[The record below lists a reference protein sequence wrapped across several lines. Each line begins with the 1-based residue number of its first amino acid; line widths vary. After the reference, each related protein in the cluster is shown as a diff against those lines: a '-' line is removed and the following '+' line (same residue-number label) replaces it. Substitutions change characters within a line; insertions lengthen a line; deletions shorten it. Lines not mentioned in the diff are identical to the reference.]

1 MIQILNYLKS
11 WTVSRSVFSY
21 LLVATLA
28 STAVLSIVLV
38 LSLQRV
44 ADEHPRR
51 YLARALF
58 DAFAVQALAPDS
70 DLPVIG
76 DAPMIL
82 MTPDEAGAS
91 EYAQLYRA
99 AANDKDGIAIR
110 QFGDHYAAVSVRK
123 EMVAILPQFGQRIS
137 TYALFL
143 VSVAVLAV
151 LTTII
156 VIYLLIRR
164 LTLPFDVLTQGV
176 HSVEEG
182 DMEFRIHLDQTFGE
196 YRTLATGF
204 NKMVA
209 ELQRIHESRR
219 HMLLAIPHEI
229 LTPLARLKVR
239 KDMIDDRDLQIQIS
253 KDISVVEELLS
264 SILAAEKRSA
274 GESSAD
280 FIDIEPYAQKELAE
294 LTPEGV
300 DISIEN
306 NCAQQTAYF
315 DGFLTGIL
323 LKNFVSNAV
332 RYGEGKP
339 IKVVFD
345 RTGEGGRDLRIA
357 VRDQGIGI
365 APDHLQYL
373 MEPFWRADESRGRAS
388 GGFGIGLYL
397 CNMIAQG
404 LGGRIDIKSSLGEG
418 TEISVVLP
426 DAVCTTLEEF

>member
-1 MIQILNYLKS
+1 
-11 WTVSRSVFSY
+11 
-21 LLVATLA
+21 
-28 STAVLSIVLV
+28 
-38 LSLQRV
+38 
-44 ADEHPRR
+44 
-51 YLARALF
+51 
-58 DAFAVQALAPDS
+58 
-70 DLPVIG
+70 
-76 DAPMIL
+76 
-82 MTPDEAGAS
+82 
-91 EYAQLYRA
+91 
-99 AANDKDGIAIR
+99 
-110 QFGDHYAAVSVRK
+110 
-123 EMVAILPQFGQRIS
+123 
-137 TYALFL
+137 
-143 VSVAVLAV
+143 
-151 LTTII
+151 
-156 VIYLLIRR
+156 
-164 LTLPFDVLTQGV
+164 
-176 HSVEEG
+176 
-182 DMEFRIHLDQTFGE
+182 
-196 YRTLATGF
+196 
-204 NKMVA
+204 
-209 ELQRIHESRR
+209 
-219 HMLLAIPHEI
+219 MLLAIPHEI

-239 KDMIDDRDLQIQIS
+239 KDMIDDRELQIQIS

-306 NCAQQTAYF
+306 NYAQQTAYF
-315 DGFLTGIL
+315 DGFLTSIL

-332 RYGEGKP
+332 RYGEEKP

-388 GGFGIGLYL
+388 RGFGFGLYL
-397 CNMIAQG
+397 CNMIARG